1 MKLYLNENVTLT
13 VDRKFIARS
22 LGLNLTNSQK
32 VKTAIE
38 MAEYYGKTID
48 MSYIEDLLVEAAKT
62 RLKSIKKDKVLYHR
76 NRQYFNA
83 LKTITKIKSVD

>member
-1 MKLYLNENVTLT
+1 MKLNLNDDISITMSNEQLT
-13 VDRKFIARS
+13 SA
-22 LGLNLTNSQK
+22 LNQLSNK
-32 VKTAIE
+32 NKLKIAIE

-62 RLKSIKKDKVLYHR
+62 RLKSIKKDKALYHR

-83 LKTITKIKSVD
+83 LKAITKIKSAE

>member
-1 MKLYLNENVTLT
+1 MKLHLNENVTLT
-13 VDRKFIARS
+13 VERKFIAKS

-38 MAEYYGKTID
+38 MAEYYGNTID

-62 RLKSIKKDKVLYHR
+62 RLKSIKKDKALYHR

-83 LKTITKIKSVD
+83 LKAITKIKSAE

>member
-1 MKLYLNENVTLT
+1 MKLYLNDNVTLT
-13 VDRKFIARS
+13 VERKYLTKS

-38 MAEYYGKTID
+38 MAEYYGNTID

-62 RLKSIKKDKVLYHR
+62 RLKSIKKDKALYHR

-83 LKTITKIKSVD
+83 LKAITKIKSAE

>member
-48 MSYIEDLLVEAAKT
+48 MSYIEDLLVETAKT
-62 RLKSIKKDKVLYHR
+62 RLKSIKKDKALYHR

-83 LKTITKIKSVD
+83 LKTITKIKSAD

>member
-1 MKLYLNENVTLT
+1 MKLHLNENVTLT
-13 VDRKFIARS
+13 VDRKFISKS

-32 VKTAIE
+32 VKTAME
-38 MAEYYGKTID
+38 MAEYWCNTID

-62 RLKSIKKDKVLYHR
+62 RLKSIKKDKSLYHR

-83 LKTITKIKSVD
+83 LKAITKIKSAE

>member
-1 MKLYLNENVTLT
+1 MKLNLNDDISITVSNKQLT
-13 VDRKFIARS
+13 SA
-22 LGLNLTNSQK
+22 LNQLSNK
-32 VKTAIE
+32 NKLKIAIE

-62 RLKSIKKDKVLYHR
+62 RLKSIKKDKALYHR

-83 LKTITKIKSVD
+83 LKAITKIKSAE

>member
-13 VDRKFIARS
+13 VERKFIARS

-62 RLKSIKKDKVLYHR
+62 RLKSIKKDKALYHR

-83 LKTITKIKSVD
+83 LKAITKIKSAE

>member
-1 MKLYLNENVTLT
+1 MKLYLNDNVTLT
-13 VDRKFIARS
+13 VERKYLTKS

-38 MAEYYGKTID
+38 MAEYYGNTID

-62 RLKSIKKDKVLYHR
+62 RLKSIKKDKALYHR
-76 NRQYFNA
+76 NIQYFKA
-83 LKTITKIKSVD
+83 LKAITKIKSAE

>member
-1 MKLYLNENVTLT
+1 MELNLNDGVTLY
-13 VDRKFIARS
+13 VKRKNLTKS

-32 VKTAIE
+32 VKTAME
-38 MAEYYGKTID
+38 MAVYYGKTID

-62 RLKSIKKDKVLYHR
+62 RLKSIKKDKALYHR

-83 LKTITKIKSVD
+83 LKAITKIKSAE

>member
-13 VDRKFIARS
+13 VERKFIARS

-62 RLKSIKKDKVLYHR
+62 RLKSIKKDKALYHR

-83 LKTITKIKSVD
+83 PKTITKIKSAD

>member
-1 MKLYLNENVTLT
+1 MKLNLNENVTLT
-13 VDRKFIARS
+13 VERKFIAKS

-62 RLKSIKKDKVLYHR
+62 RLKSIKKDKALYHR

-83 LKTITKIKSVD
+83 LKAITKIKSAE

>member
-13 VDRKFIARS
+13 VERKFIARS

-62 RLKSIKKDKVLYHR
+62 RLKSIKKDKALYHR

-83 LKTITKIKSVD
+83 LKSIAKIKSAD

>member
-1 MKLYLNENVTLT
+1 MKLNLNENVTLT
-13 VDRKFIARS
+13 VERKFIAKS

-32 VKTAIE
+32 VKTAME

-62 RLKSIKKDKVLYHR
+62 RLKSIKKDKALYHR

-83 LKTITKIKSVD
+83 LKTIAKIKYAE

>member
-1 MKLYLNENVTLT
+1 MKLNLNENVTLT
-13 VDRKFIARS
+13 VERKFIAKS

-32 VKTAIE
+32 VKTAME

-62 RLKSIKKDKVLYHR
+62 RLKSIKKDKALYHR

-83 LKTITKIKSVD
+83 LKAITKIKSAE

>member
-1 MKLYLNENVTLT
+1 MKLHLNENVALT
-13 VDRKFIARS
+13 VERKFIAKS
-22 LGLNLTNSQK
+22 LVLNLTNSQK

-38 MAEYYGKTID
+38 MAEYFGKTID

-62 RLKSIKKDKVLYHR
+62 RLKSIKKDKALYHR

-83 LKTITKIKSVD
+83 LKAIAKIKSAE

>member
-1 MKLYLNENVTLT
+1 MKLNLNENVTLT
-13 VDRKFIARS
+13 VDRKLISKS

-32 VKTAIE
+32 VKTAME

-62 RLKSIKKDKVLYHR
+62 RLKSIKKDKALYHR

-83 LKTITKIKSVD
+83 LKAITKIKSAE

>member
-1 MKLYLNENVTLT
+1 MKLYLNDNVTLT
-13 VDRKFIARS
+13 IEREFLAKS
-22 LGLNLTNSQK
+22 LGINLTNSQK

-38 MAEYYGKTID
+38 MAEYFKAID

-62 RLKSIKKDKVLYHR
+62 RLKSIKKNKALYHR

-83 LKTITKIKSVD
+83 LKTIAKIKSAE

>member
-1 MKLYLNENVTLT
+1 MKLNLNENVTLT
-13 VDRKFIARS
+13 IERKYLAES

-38 MAEYYGKTID
+38 MAKYYGKTID

-62 RLKSIKKDKVLYHR
+62 RLKSIKKDKALYHR

-83 LKTITKIKSVD
+83 LKAIAKIKSAE

>member
-1 MKLYLNENVTLT
+1 MKLHLNENVTLT
-13 VDRKFIARS
+13 VDRKLIAKS

-32 VKTAIE
+32 VKTAME
-38 MAEYYGKTID
+38 MAEYWSNTID

-62 RLKSIKKDKVLYHR
+62 RLKSIKKDKALYHR

-83 LKTITKIKSVD
+83 LKAITKIKSAE

>member
-1 MKLYLNENVTLT
+1 MKLYLNENVSLT

-62 RLKSIKKDKVLYHR
+62 RLKSIKKDKALYHR

-83 LKTITKIKSVD
+83 LKAITKIKSAE

>member
-1 MKLYLNENVTLT
+1 MKLYLNDNVTLN
-13 VDRKFIARS
+13 VERKYLAKS

-62 RLKSIKKDKVLYHR
+62 RLKSIKKDKALYYR

-83 LKTITKIKSVD
+83 LKSITKIKSAE

>member
-13 VDRKFIARS
+13 VERKFIARS

-62 RLKSIKKDKVLYHR
+62 RLKSIKKDKALYHR

-83 LKTITKIKSVD
+83 LKAIAKIKYAD